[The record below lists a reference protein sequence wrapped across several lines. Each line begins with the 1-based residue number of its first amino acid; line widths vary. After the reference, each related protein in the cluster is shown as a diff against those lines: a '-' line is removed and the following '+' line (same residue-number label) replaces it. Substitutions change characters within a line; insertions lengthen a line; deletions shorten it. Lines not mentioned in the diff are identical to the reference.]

1 MMAERLHS
9 RAVVRYERLLPDRK
23 LRNRIIIGNA
33 IAWVTIAVL
42 IRLIFF

>member
-9 RAVVRYERLLPDRK
+9 RALVRYERLPDRR
-23 LRNRIIIGNA
+23 LRNRLIIGNT
-33 IAWVTIAVL
+33 IAWAAIAVL